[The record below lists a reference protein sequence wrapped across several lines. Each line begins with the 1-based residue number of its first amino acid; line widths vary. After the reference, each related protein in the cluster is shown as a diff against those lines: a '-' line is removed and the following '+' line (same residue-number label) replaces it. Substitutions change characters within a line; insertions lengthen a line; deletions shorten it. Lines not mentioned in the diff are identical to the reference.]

1 MLTFLRLCARLA
13 TCIPASVGLATVA
26 PTPTSSSSPCRL
38 TCGCRRF
45 PASVTS
51 SAGTSFLTYFS
62 VMKTGAAIVILSTSA
77 NPRSTLMSKSVSFS
91 FSFCGGYFISGL
103 SWGGVH
109 TIGGG

>member
-13 TCIPASVGLATVA
+13 TCIPASVDLATVA
-26 PTPTSSSSPCRL
+26 PTPTSSSSSCRL

-51 SAGTSFLTYFS
+51 SAGASFLTYFS
-62 VMKTGAAIVILSTSA
+62 VMMTGAAIVILSTSA
-77 NPRSTLMSKSVSFS
+77 NPRSTLVSKSVSFS
-91 FSFCGGYFISGL
+91 FSGGYFISEL

-109 TIGGG
+109 TI